1 MRSRPAH
8 LAGVGTRGIW
18 VLDFVVLCPEVNS
31 GRMYAGVGSGPL
43 HAAAAGWAGL
53 AADLSAS
60 AESFSSV
67 ITQTTE
73 GG

>member
-1 MRSRPAH
+1 M
-8 LAGVGTRGIW
+8 
-18 VLDFVVLCPEVNS
+18 DFVVLCPEVNS

-73 GG
+73 G